1 MNPIMNFLTG
11 DAGTVMLT
19 VISIILMVLG
29 IIAAKVL
36 MLMAKK
42 LGIDV
47 DDKTMKTIMGLVDK
61 FVTAMNQDTVENMKK
76 LNADGKLTPE
86 QQLEVFNKVYAEV
99 EASLTE
105 EERQYLISKFNSIE
119 LALKS
124 LIESSVGANHK

>member
-11 DAGTVMLT
+11 DVGAVMLT
-19 VISIILMVLG
+19 VISIVLMVLG

-47 DDKTMKTIMGLVDK
+47 DDKTMTTIMNLINK
-61 FVTAMNQDTVENMKK
+61 FVVAMNQDTVDNMKK

-86 QQLEVFNKVYAEV
+86 QQLEVFNKVYTQV
-99 EASLTE
+99 ESSLTE
-105 EERQYLISKFNSIE
+105 EERQYLINKFNSLE
-119 LALKS
+119 AGLKA
-124 LIESSVGANHK
+124 LIESSVGSNHK

>member
-47 DDKTMKTIMGLVDK
+47 DDKTMTTIMNLINK
-61 FVTAMNQDTVENMKK
+61 FVVAMNQDTVDNMKK

-86 QQLEVFNKVYAEV
+86 QQIEVFNKVYEQV
-99 EASLTE
+99 ESSLTD
-105 EERQYLISKFNSIE
+105 EERQYLINKFNSLE
-119 LALKS
+119 KGLKA

>member
-1 MNPIMNFLTG
+1 MDAIFHSLTSGPSGIMIT
-11 DAGTVMLT
+11 
-19 VISIILMVLG
+19 IILVIVMVLG

-36 MLMAKK
+36 LLLAKN

>member
-1 MNPIMNFLTG
+1 MDSIFHALTSGPSGIMITIVL
-11 DAGTVMLT
+11 
-19 VISIILMVLG
+19 VIVMVLG

-36 MLMAKK
+36 LLLAKN

>member
-1 MNPIMNFLTG
+1 MDAIFSALTSGPAGIMIT
-11 DAGTVMLT
+11 
-19 VISIILMVLG
+19 IILVIVMVLG

-36 MLMAKK
+36 LLLAKN

-105 EERQYLISKFNSIE
+105 EERQYLIEKFNSIE

>member
-47 DDKTMKTIMGLVDK
+47 DDKTMTTIMNLINK
-61 FVTAMNQDTVENMKK
+61 FVVAMNQDTVDNMKK

-86 QQLEVFNKVYAEV
+86 QQLEVFNKVYNQV
-99 EASLTE
+99 ESSLTD
-105 EERQYLISKFNSIE
+105 EERQYLINKFNSLE
-119 LALKS
+119 NGLKA

>member
-1 MNPIMNFLTG
+1 MDAIFHALTSGPTGIMITIVL
-11 DAGTVMLT
+11 
-19 VISIILMVLG
+19 VIVMVLG

-36 MLMAKK
+36 LLLAKN

-105 EERQYLISKFNSIE
+105 EERQYLIGKFNSIE

>member
-1 MNPIMNFLTG
+1 MDAIFHALTSGPAGIMITIVL
-11 DAGTVMLT
+11 
-19 VISIILMVLG
+19 VIVMVLG

-36 MLMAKK
+36 LLLAKN

-76 LNADGKLTPE
+76 LNVDGKLTPE

>member
-11 DAGTVMLT
+11 DVGTVMLT
-19 VISIILMVLG
+19 VISIVLMVLG

-47 DDKTMKTIMGLVDK
+47 DDKTMTTIMNLINK
-61 FVTAMNQDTVENMKK
+61 FVVAMNQDTVDNMKK

-86 QQLEVFNKVYAEV
+86 QQLEVFNKVYDQV
-99 EASLTE
+99 ESSLTE
-105 EERQYLISKFNSIE
+105 EERQYLINKFNSLE
-119 LALKS
+119 KGLKA
-124 LIESSVGANHK
+124 LIESSVGSNHK

>member
-47 DDKTMKTIMGLVDK
+47 DDKTMTTIMNLINK
-61 FVTAMNQDTVENMKK
+61 FVVAMNQDTVDNMKK

-86 QQLEVFNKVYAEV
+86 QQVEVFNKVYEQV
-99 EASLTE
+99 ESSLTD
-105 EERQYLISKFNSIE
+105 EERQYLINKFNSLE
-119 LALKS
+119 KGLKA

>member
-1 MNPIMNFLTG
+1 MDSIFHALTSGPSGIMITIVL
-11 DAGTVMLT
+11 
-19 VISIILMVLG
+19 VIVMVLG

-36 MLMAKK
+36 LLLAKN

-86 QQLEVFNKVYAEV
+86 QQLEVFNKVYSEV

>member
-1 MNPIMNFLTG
+1 
-11 DAGTVMLT
+11 
-19 VISIILMVLG
+19 
-29 IIAAKVL
+29 
-36 MLMAKK
+36 
-42 LGIDV
+42 
-47 DDKTMKTIMGLVDK
+47 MKTIMGLVDK

>member
-1 MNPIMNFLTG
+1 MDSIFHALTRGPSGIMITIVL
-11 DAGTVMLT
+11 
-19 VISIILMVLG
+19 VIVMVLG

-36 MLMAKK
+36 LLLAKN

>member
-11 DAGTVMLT
+11 DVGTVMLT
-19 VISIILMVLG
+19 VISIVLMVLG

-47 DDKTMKTIMGLVDK
+47 DDKTMTTIMNLINK
-61 FVTAMNQDTVENMKK
+61 FVVAMNQDTVDNMKK

-86 QQLEVFNKVYAEV
+86 QQIEVFNKVYDQV
-99 EASLTE
+99 ESSLTE
-105 EERQYLISKFNSIE
+105 EERQYLINKFNSLE
-119 LALKS
+119 KGLKA
-124 LIESSVGANHK
+124 LIESSVGSNHK

>member
-11 DAGTVMLT
+11 DVGTVMLT

-47 DDKTMKTIMGLVDK
+47 DDKTMTTIMSLINK
-61 FVTAMNQDTVENMKK
+61 FVVAMNQDTVDNMKK
-76 LNADGKLTPE
+76 LNADGKLTAE
-86 QQLEVFNKVYAEV
+86 QQLKVFNKVYTQV
-99 EASLTE
+99 ESSLTE
-105 EERQYLISKFNSIE
+105 EERQYLINKFNSLE
-119 LALKS
+119 AGLKA
-124 LIESSVGANHK
+124 LIESSVGSNHK

>member
-1 MNPIMNFLTG
+1 MNPIMNFITG

-47 DDKTMKTIMGLVDK
+47 DDKTMTTIMSLINK
-61 FVTAMNQDTVENMKK
+61 FVIAMNQDTVDNMKK

-86 QQLEVFNKVYAEV
+86 QQIEVFNKVYEQV
-99 EASLTE
+99 ESSLTD
-105 EERQYLISKFNSIE
+105 EERQYLINKFNSLE
-119 LALKS
+119 KGLKA
-124 LIESSVGANHK
+124 LIESSVGSNHK

>member
-47 DDKTMKTIMGLVDK
+47 DDKTMTTIMNLINK
-61 FVTAMNQDTVENMKK
+61 FVVAMNQDTVDNMKK

-86 QQLEVFNKVYAEV
+86 QQIEVFNKVYDQV
-99 EASLTE
+99 KSSLTD
-105 EERQYLISKFNSIE
+105 EERQYLINKFNSLE
-119 LALKS
+119 KGLKA
-124 LIESSVGANHK
+124 LIESSVGSNHK

>member
-47 DDKTMKTIMGLVDK
+47 DDKTMTTIMNLINK
-61 FVTAMNQDTVENMKK
+61 FVIAMNQDTVDNMKK

-86 QQLEVFNKVYAEV
+86 QQIEVFNKVYEQV
-99 EASLTE
+99 ESSLTD
-105 EERQYLISKFNSIE
+105 EERQYLINKFNSLE
-119 LALKS
+119 KGLKA

>member
-19 VISIILMVLG
+19 VISIILMILG

-47 DDKTMKTIMGLVDK
+47 DDKTMTTIMNLINK
-61 FVTAMNQDTVENMKK
+61 FVVAMNQDTVDNMKK

>member
-1 MNPIMNFLTG
+1 MDAIFHALTSGPAGIMITIVL
-11 DAGTVMLT
+11 
-19 VISIILMVLG
+19 VIVMVLG

-36 MLMAKK
+36 MLLAKN

-47 DDKTMKTIMGLVDK
+47 DTKTMKTIMGLVDK

>member
-1 MNPIMNFLTG
+1 MDSIFHSLTSGPSGIMITIVL
-11 DAGTVMLT
+11 
-19 VISIILMVLG
+19 VIVMVLG

-36 MLMAKK
+36 LLLAKN

>member
-11 DAGTVMLT
+11 DVGTVMLT

-47 DDKTMKTIMGLVDK
+47 DDKTMTTIMNLINK
-61 FVTAMNQDTVENMKK
+61 FVVAMNQDTVDNMKK
-76 LNADGKLTPE
+76 LNADGKLTAE
-86 QQLEVFNKVYAEV
+86 QQLKVFNKVYTQV
-99 EASLTE
+99 ESSLTE
-105 EERQYLISKFNSIE
+105 EERQYLINKFNSLE
-119 LALKS
+119 AGLKA
-124 LIESSVGANHK
+124 LIESSVGSNHK

>member
-1 MNPIMNFLTG
+1 MDAIFHSLTSGPSGIMITIVL
-11 DAGTVMLT
+11 
-19 VISIILMVLG
+19 VIVMVLG

-36 MLMAKK
+36 LLLAKN